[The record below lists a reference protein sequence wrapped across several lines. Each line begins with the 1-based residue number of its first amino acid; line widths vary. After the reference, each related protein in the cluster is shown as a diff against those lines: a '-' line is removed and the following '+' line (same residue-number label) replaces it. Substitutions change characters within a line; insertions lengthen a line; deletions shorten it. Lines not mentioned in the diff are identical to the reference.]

1 MDQDAALA
9 AGADRHVP
17 ADEEGQPAEHL
28 LLGQLR
34 VRTDQVPDPAGK
46 ILVIGHT
53 AIVPS
58 E

>member
-1 MDQDAALA
+1 MKE
-9 AGADRHVP
+9 R
-17 ADEEGQPAEHL
+17 QPAEHL

-34 VRTDQVPDPAGK
+34 VRADQVPDPAGK